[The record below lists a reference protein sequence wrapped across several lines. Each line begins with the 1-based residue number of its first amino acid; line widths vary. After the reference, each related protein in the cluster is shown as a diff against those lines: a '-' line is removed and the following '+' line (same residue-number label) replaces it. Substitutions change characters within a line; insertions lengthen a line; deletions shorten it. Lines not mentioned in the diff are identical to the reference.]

1 MPISEPAPDWH
12 DFMFDWFNERY
23 CYEMARCLQA
33 YGDASRNPVTG
44 APLSP
49 REQFEAE
56 SG

>member
-1 MPISEPAPDWH
+1 MGTPPQPLDVH
-12 DFMFDWFNERY
+12 DFIFCWFNERH
-23 CYEMARCLQA
+23 CDEMAQCLNDFQEA
-33 YGDASRNPVTG
+33 RNPVTG